1 MVQLDDLN
9 RKILRALQRDAGQSI
24 DGIAKALGSSRTA
37 IWTRIRRLRQDG
49 VIKKQTVILDPE
61 AVGVGCCFYVLVRT
75 ARHGA
80 AWMEAFLTALQARP
94 EIIEAHRLAGDV
106 DYILKV
112 RVASPAAYDAFYRDL
127 VADIEIHNVTSLLS
141 MEALIDRVDLPI

>member
-24 DGIAKALGSSRTA
+24 DAMAKALGSSRTA
-37 IWTRIRRLRQDG
+37 IWTRIRRLREDG
-49 VIKKQTVILDPE
+49 VIQKQTVILDPE
-61 AVGVGCCFYVLVRT
+61 AVGAGCCFYVLVRT

-80 AWMEAFLTALQARP
+80 AWMEAFLAALQARP
-94 EIIEAHRLAGDV
+94 EIVEAHRLAGDV